1 MRIYSHRIYSR
12 IFPRTARLWN
22 SLPLEWFPL
31 TYDLSGFKSRINRHP
46 SRVSVKFLM
55 AGETKCMVGYHLM
68 AKDHSIQLG
77 VWERGAVSP
86 PAGARQHPG
95 GC

>member
-1 MRIYSHRIYSR
+1 MILV
-12 IFPRTARLWN
+12 AL
-22 SLPLEWFPL
+22 SLEL
-31 TYDLSGFKSRINRHP
+31 TDILQGFQ
-46 SRVSVKFLM
+46 LM

-95 GC
+95 EC